1 MSTEDDAPVTSP
13 DQLERGNVRLDR
25 VAAVVTAVLLPV
37 LLLADHPNRV
47 EVAWVCAS
55 AAVLL
60 IAVVADWLLRRNGLR
75 S

>member
-1 MSTEDDAPVTSP
+1 MSTEDDALVTSP
-13 DQLERGNVRLDR
+13 DQLERGHVRLDR
-25 VAAVVTAVLLPV
+25 VAAVVTAVLLLV
-37 LLLADHPNRV
+37 LLLADHPDRV

-55 AAVLL
+55 SAVLL